1 MERKWKCRENLNI
14 RWIVFALAVILG
26 IVMLSETAIAGEE
39 QFDDKGT
46 ATVNSIG
53 MEASE
58 TVSESDEIE
67 QYQSA
72 KSTTIQLHAWIS
84 DTKMGSVP
92 TNYYTG
98 TTYYLC
104 YELIDTETNKRLSID
119 HSNLNYNVK
128 EEMTGPD
135 GSIAAESTYANSDNN
150 SISLSIEISG
160 KYKGTVTV
168 SGDINVSTSV
178 EWTVQA
184 RVKKI
189 QLTTWVSKSK
199 MGEEVSEPIQGEYY
213 YECYK
218 LTDAATG
225 LPINDFSAKDYT
237 LDVEVYNPDGTLEC
251 SSTFKNDDANSVYFR
266 ALYAGTYTVKYT
278 IEGTVGGGNFTGPRY
293 VTMTVKE
300 NPFTLTAEKTKV
312 TLITGQT
319 DSQIVKIGLQGFHNG
334 EIKFSAEGSNSNVT
348 VIMGAQSDAQSIPV
362 TINAVSPGT
371 AVVTVTAM
379 DAANSTPLA
388 SCSIDVT
395 VIQGKYAINYNANGG
410 ESAPAGQIKEY
421 RKTLVLSNIQP
432 VRFGYT
438 FLGWST
444 LPAEEKAEYLP
455 GAKFNADADT
465 TLYAVWSGAE
475 IIHTTLPETKNV
487 AIIMNGT
494 RRYFKFTPDKT
505 GMYTFE
511 SAGNMDSYVTIYDES
526 GNRLASDDD
535 SGDRRNFMMSYKMM
549 ADTTYYILCQA
560 YGGNA
565 NGNYQMTVS
574 REKEIVQRLGKTE
587 LVSTKDGGKGSII
600 VSWKAAEGAEGYRI
614 FKKFAGGNWQKL
626 TDVTADKLSY
636 EDTSGV
642 TGKAYTYTVRAFKIA
657 DGQEVL
663 GEYDRTGLTATKLP
677 ARVTLKSAKED
688 GQGGICVSWNKL
700 STATGYRIFRKE
712 PGSSWRGITNVT
724 ANTVT
729 SYIDKDIL
737 SGKNYIYTVRAYKVY
752 EGKTIFGSFDPKGVS
767 AYCHK

>member
-14 RWIVFALAVILG
+14 RWIVFVLAVILG

-150 SISLSIEISG
+150 SISLSIENSG

-278 IEGTVGGGNFTGPRY
+278 IEGTVGGGNFTGSRY
-293 VTMTVKE
+293 VT
-300 NPFTLTAEKTKV
+300 NCP
-312 TLITGQT
+312 Q
-319 DSQIVKIGLQGFHNG
+319 Q
-334 EIKFSAEGSNSNVT
+334 
-348 VIMGAQSDAQSIPV
+348 PV
-362 TINAVSPGT
+362 TGFSEKNP
-371 AVVTVTAM
+371 
-379 DAANSTPLA
+379 AAA
-388 SCSIDVT
+388 
-395 VIQGKYAINYNANGG
+395 G
-410 ESAPAGQIKEY
+410 EA
-421 RKTLVLSNIQP
+421 
-432 VRFGYT
+432 
-438 FLGWST
+438 
-444 LPAEEKAEYLP
+444 
-455 GAKFNADADT
+455 
-465 TLYAVWSGAE
+465 
-475 IIHTTLPETKNV
+475 
-487 AIIMNGT
+487 
-494 RRYFKFTPDKT
+494 
-505 GMYTFE
+505 
-511 SAGNMDSYVTIYDES
+511 
-526 GNRLASDDD
+526 
-535 SGDRRNFMMSYKMM
+535 
-549 ADTTYYILCQA
+549 
-560 YGGNA
+560 
-565 NGNYQMTVS
+565 
-574 REKEIVQRLGKTE
+574 
-587 LVSTKDGGKGSII
+587 
-600 VSWKAAEGAEGYRI
+600 
-614 FKKFAGGNWQKL
+614 
-626 TDVTADKLSY
+626 
-636 EDTSGV
+636 
-642 TGKAYTYTVRAFKIA
+642 
-657 DGQEVL
+657 
-663 GEYDRTGLTATKLP
+663 
-677 ARVTLKSAKED
+677 
-688 GQGGICVSWNKL
+688 
-700 STATGYRIFRKE
+700 
-712 PGSSWRGITNVT
+712 
-724 ANTVT
+724 
-729 SYIDKDIL
+729 
-737 SGKNYIYTVRAYKVY
+737 
-752 EGKTIFGSFDPKGVS
+752 
-767 AYCHK
+767 